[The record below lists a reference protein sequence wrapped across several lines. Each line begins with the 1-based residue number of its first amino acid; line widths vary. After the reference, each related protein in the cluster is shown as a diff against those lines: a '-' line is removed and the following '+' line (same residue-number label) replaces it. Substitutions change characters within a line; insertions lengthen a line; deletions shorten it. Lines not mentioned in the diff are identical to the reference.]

1 MKKILLFS
9 LCTLAFLKL
18 NAQEMTNIGKPV
30 NSSDHTEYA
39 PTISSDGKT
48 MIFESDQSGYWKLY
62 ETKKLSN
69 GKWSEPEY
77 IEEIND
83 TDNESDFI
91 GGPFLTYD
99 DNYIYYTSDRKDG
112 IGGVDIWY
120 SKKQG
125 KSWSKP
131 KNIGRPI
138 NTSKYDGFPSVSP
151 NGQSIYF
158 MRDAEDP
165 SVEDGN
171 CYAIYVSQ
179 KEDDGSWGTP
189 KMLPYPI
196 NTGCDGW
203 PRIMADNKTL
213 IFSSKRGNNTDNFD
227 LYQTELKEDGT
238 WSKPK
243 PFTFANT
250 NTDDKF
256 VSIPASGDIMYFT
269 IENNGNEDIYYRPV
283 PKELRQKNNITIS
296 GTILDIDTKKPV
308 KANLNITNIKTNK
321 IITVIENDPEDGTY
335 MVVLSEGADLDF
347 SASAKGYSFYSEE
360 FDLSNLK
367 EYKDIEKNIEL
378 VPLKLNSSFVLN
390 SIIFEND
397 KYDLLPASIPEL
409 NKVVKLLKDNPGLI
423 VEISAHTDV
432 MGSVPHNQELSNNRA
447 KSVVDYL
454 VSKGINKNR
463 LIAKGYG
470 SKFPK
475 YPNDTEA
482 NMSKNRRVEFKIVN
496 KQ

>member
-1 MKKILLFS
+1 
-9 LCTLAFLKL
+9 
-18 NAQEMTNIGKPV
+18 
-30 NSSDHTEYA
+30 
-39 PTISSDGKT
+39 
-48 MIFESDQSGYWKLY
+48 
-62 ETKKLSN
+62 
-69 GKWSEPEY
+69 
-77 IEEIND
+77 
-83 TDNESDFI
+83 
-91 GGPFLTYD
+91 
-99 DNYIYYTSDRKDG
+99 
-112 IGGVDIWY
+112 
-120 SKKQG
+120 
-125 KSWSKP
+125 
-131 KNIGRPI
+131 
-138 NTSKYDGFPSVSP
+138 
-151 NGQSIYF
+151 
-158 MRDAEDP
+158 
-165 SVEDGN
+165 
-171 CYAIYVSQ
+171 
-179 KEDDGSWGTP
+179 
-189 KMLPYPI
+189 
-196 NTGCDGW
+196 
-203 PRIMADNKTL
+203 
-213 IFSSKRGNNTDNFD
+213 
-227 LYQTELKEDGT
+227 
-238 WSKPK
+238 
-243 PFTFANT
+243 
-250 NTDDKF
+250 
-256 VSIPASGDIMYFT
+256 MYFT

-496 KQ
+496 KQWKEVLRVN

>member
-1 MKKILLFS
+1 MALLIIN
-9 LCTLAFLKL
+9 LK
-18 NAQEMTNIGKPV
+18 AQDITNIGKPV
-30 NSSDHTEYA
+30 NTSDHTEYA

-48 MIFESDQSGYWKLY
+48 MILESDQSGYWKLY
-62 ETKKLSN
+62 ETKKLAN
-69 GKWSEPEY
+69 GKWSEPVY

-83 TDNESDFI
+83 TGDEADFI

-99 DNYIYYTSDRKDG
+99 DNYIYYTSDRNDG

-125 KSWSKP
+125 KTWSNP
-131 KNIGRPI
+131 KNLGRPI
-138 NTSKYDGFPSVSP
+138 NTSNYDGFPSVSP
-151 NGQSIYF
+151 DGHSLYF
-158 MRDAEDP
+158 MRDAKEP
-165 SVEDGN
+165 SVKDGN
-171 CYAIYVSQ
+171 CYAIYVSH
-179 KEDDGSWGTP
+179 KIDDGSWGP
-189 KMLPYPI
+189 PEMLPEPI

-227 LYQTELKEDGT
+227 LYKTELQDDGT

-250 NTDDKF
+250 DTDDKF

-269 IENNGNEDIYYRPV
+269 VETNGNEDIYFRPV
-283 PKELRQKNNITIS
+283 PKDLRQKNNITIS
-296 GTILDIDTKKPV
+296 GTILDIETKKPV
-308 KANLNITNIKTNK
+308 QASLTITNIKTNEV
-321 IITVIENDPEDGTY
+321 ITIVENDPEDGTY

-390 SIIFEND
+390 SIIFDND
-397 KYDLLPASIPEL
+397 KWAIRPASIPEL
-409 NKVVKLLKDNPGLI
+409 NKVVKLLKDNSDLI
-423 VEISAHTDV
+423 VEISAHTDAL
-432 MGSVPHNQELSNNRA
+432 GSAQHNQVLSDNRA

-454 VSKGINKNR
+454 ISKGINKNR